1 MKHNGYPG
9 TLTMDLNR
17 LLKVFPGIAL
27 TWVCFLVATC
37 CVKLTDARIGYFW
50 HITDLHL
57 DTYYTTKGDI
67 FRSCWLNEHHSNT
80 ASAKRPGLYGDYM
93 CDSPW
98 SLLESATQAMKSK
111 QGDNVEFV
119 LWTGDG
125 LSHSAKRM
133 HETKRLDVLR
143 NITELMSRTF
153 PSQFV
158 FPVLGHEDGSANFE
172 QLGEL
177 WRHWLPLEALQ
188 TFEKGGYYTIE
199 QTKSRL
205 RIIALNTNY
214 MRHDAKYSQSH
225 SSAVKQRPDGSYHYP
240 AGGHYGDHHM
250 GKHYHAR
257 EGSSSGYLYSDRRN
271 GYSSSSNV
279 ADSGIGGHASA
290 LSGSSSHESEK
301 QWEWLEE
308 VLAKSSRNK
317 ETVYIV
323 GHIPPGSDERHI
335 GHTIPFGHSSFTEK
349 NNVRYLRLV
358 KRYSSIIQGQFF
370 GHLHSDSFR
379 VVYNE
384 VGKPVSWMMIA
395 PSISPR
401 RSGES
406 NNPAM
411 RLYKFDTDTG
421 QVLDYT
427 QYYLD
432 LEQANKLEEAVW
444 QPEYNLT
451 TYYYGLSE
459 VSSLAL
465 HNLAD
470 RFNNADDAQFMKY
483 YRANSVR
490 HATST
495 CEGVCL
501 LNHYCAITRLDYR
514 EFRSCLETA
523 AKAMASKN
531 GSPGG
536 LYVSTLAFNRLL
548 MAILPVLLMFLVVW
562 SSTVSVDTARNVT
575 PGGLHIGTLH
585 SSAYI
590 ASCWHIAAG
599 WMMAI
604 GHGIRLTLATEWATI
619 GKATAV
625 LLVSAFSC
633 FFVCLSE
640 RPGGCAMGVTRRMK
654 RKLRASSETLVN
666 GCASKGSH

>member
-1 MKHNGYPG
+1 MSEKRDRFRSSCEQQPGMKANVPHAKGK
-9 TLTMDLNR
+9 DLRYNLAFESSIR
-17 LLKVFPGIAL
+17 QSS
-27 TWVCFLVATC
+27 VCFQRL
-37 CVKLTDARIGYFW
+37 
-50 HITDLHL
+50 
-57 DTYYTTKGDI
+57 
-67 FRSCWLNEHHSNT
+67 
-80 ASAKRPGLYGDYM
+80 RPGPG
-93 CDSPW
+93 S
-98 SLLESATQAMKSK
+98 
-111 QGDNVEFV
+111 
-119 LWTGDG
+119 TGW
-125 LSHSAKRM
+125 KR
-133 HETKRLDVLR
+133 EIISIL
-143 NITELMSRTF
+143 
-153 PSQFV
+153 
-158 FPVLGHEDGSANFE
+158 PVSC
-172 QLGEL
+172 
-177 WRHWLPLEALQ
+177 P
-188 TFEKGGYYTIE
+188 
-199 QTKSRL
+199 
-205 RIIALNTNY
+205 
-214 MRHDAKYSQSH
+214 
-225 SSAVKQRPDGSYHYP
+225 
-240 AGGHYGDHHM
+240 
-250 GKHYHAR
+250 
-257 EGSSSGYLYSDRRN
+257 
-271 GYSSSSNV
+271 
-279 ADSGIGGHASA
+279 
-290 LSGSSSHESEK
+290 
-301 QWEWLEE
+301 
-308 VLAKSSRNK
+308 
-317 ETVYIV
+317 VYIV

-401 RSGES
+401 RSSES

-536 LYVSTLAFNRLL
+536 LFVSTLAFNRLL
-548 MAILPVLLMFLVVW
+548 MAIAPALLMVVLSAW
-562 SSTVSVDTARNVT
+562 SCSWSVDTVRT
-575 PGGLHIGTLH
+575 TYGDLPIGALY

-590 ASCWHIAAG
+590 ASCWHTVTG

-604 GHGIRLTLATEWATI
+604 GHGIRMVPVAVWITVWNAS
-619 GKATAV
+619 AV
-625 LLVSAFSC
+625 LLF
-633 FFVCLSE
+633 E
-640 RPGGCAMGVTRRMK
+640 
-654 RKLRASSETLVN
+654 
-666 GCASKGSH
+666 

>member
-1 MKHNGYPG
+1 
-9 TLTMDLNR
+9 MDLNR

-27 TWVCFLVATC
+27 TWVCFLVAAC
-37 CVKLTDARIGYFW
+37 CVKLTDARVGYFW

-57 DTYYTTKGDI
+57 DTAYNTKGDT
-67 FRSCWLNEHHSNT
+67 FRSCWLTEHSHSNT
-80 ASAKRPGLYGDYM
+80 ANAKRPGLYGDYM

-133 HETKRLDVLR
+133 HESKRLAVLR
-143 NITELMSRTF
+143 NITDLLSRTF

-158 FPVLGHEDGSANFE
+158 FPVLGHEDASSNFE
-172 QLGEL
+172 QIGLL
-177 WRHWLPLEALQ
+177 WKQWLPLEAVQ
-188 TFEKGGYYTIE
+188 TFQKGGYYTIE

-225 SSAVKQRPDGSYHYP
+225 PSAVKQRPDGSYHYP
-240 AGGHYGDHHM
+240 GGGHYGGTDQHM
-250 GKHYHAR
+250 GKHYHTR
-257 EGSSSGYLYSDRRN
+257 EGSSTGYLYSDRQRN
-271 GYSSSSNV
+271 GYSSSSNLP
-279 ADSGIGGHASA
+279 DGGHASA

-335 GHTIPFGHSSFTEK
+335 GHPMPYGHSSYTEK
-349 NNVRYLRLV
+349 NNMRYLRLV

-379 VVYNE
+379 VVYGE
-384 VGKPVSWMMIA
+384 GGKPVSWMMIA

-401 RSGES
+401 RNSES

-459 VSSLAL
+459 VSSMAL

-470 RFNNADDAQFMKY
+470 RFNSADDTQFMKY

-531 GSPGG
+531 GTPRATSIGSSWNTVMG
-536 LYVSTLAFNRLL
+536 HLL
-548 MAILPVLLMFLVVW
+548 SASFVRTVCKATIVFIASALSCLVVCLGLRQTVKPCAGVFL
-562 SSTVSVDTARNVT
+562 ST
-575 PGGLHIGTLH
+575 
-585 SSAYI
+585 
-590 ASCWHIAAG
+590 
-599 WMMAI
+599 
-604 GHGIRLTLATEWATI
+604 ATHCSNA
-619 GKATAV
+619 
-625 LLVSAFSC
+625 L
-633 FFVCLSE
+633 E
-640 RPGGCAMGVTRRMK
+640 RK
-654 RKLRASSETLVN
+654 
-666 GCASKGSH
+666 

>member
-1 MKHNGYPG
+1 
-9 TLTMDLNR
+9 
-17 LLKVFPGIAL
+17 AL
-27 TWVCFLVATC
+27 
-37 CVKLTDARIGYFW
+37 
-50 HITDLHL
+50 
-57 DTYYTTKGDI
+57 
-67 FRSCWLNEHHSNT
+67 RS
-80 ASAKRPGLYGDYM
+80 
-93 CDSPW
+93 
-98 SLLESATQAMKSK
+98 Q
-111 QGDNVEFV
+111 
-119 LWTGDG
+119 
-125 LSHSAKRM
+125 
-133 HETKRLDVLR
+133 
-143 NITELMSRTF
+143 
-153 PSQFV
+153 
-158 FPVLGHEDGSANFE
+158 
-172 QLGEL
+172 
-177 WRHWLPLEALQ
+177 
-188 TFEKGGYYTIE
+188 
-199 QTKSRL
+199 
-205 RIIALNTNY
+205 
-214 MRHDAKYSQSH
+214 
-225 SSAVKQRPDGSYHYP
+225 
-240 AGGHYGDHHM
+240 
-250 GKHYHAR
+250 
-257 EGSSSGYLYSDRRN
+257 
-271 GYSSSSNV
+271 
-279 ADSGIGGHASA
+279 
-290 LSGSSSHESEK
+290 
-301 QWEWLEE
+301 
-308 VLAKSSRNK
+308 
-317 ETVYIV
+317 VYIV

-401 RSGES
+401 RSSES

-523 AKAMASKN
+523 AKALASKN
-531 GSPGG
+531 GSPSG
-536 LYVSTLAFNRLL
+536 LLVTTFALNRLL
-548 MAILPVLLMFLVVW
+548 IAALPALLLWLLASSSSPSLEAVWIAFVSACIGLLRSVTYVV
-562 SSTVSVDTARNVT
+562 
-575 PGGLHIGTLH
+575 
-585 SSAYI
+585 
-590 ASCWHIAAG
+590 SCWRFATG
-599 WMMAI
+599 CMMAI
-604 GHGIRLTLATEWATI
+604 GHVTMLACLGAI
-619 GKATAV
+619 CKAASVV
-625 LLVSAFSC
+625 LLWQAKMEPFGMKHKLSASSQ
-633 FFVCLSE
+633 LK
-640 RPGGCAMGVTRRMK
+640 AMGWEKAGEAIMAFRFK
-654 RKLRASSETLVN
+654 
-666 GCASKGSH
+666 

>member
-1 MKHNGYPG
+1 
-9 TLTMDLNR
+9 MDLNR

-172 QLGEL
+172 QLGDL

-225 SSAVKQRPDGSYHYP
+225 SSAV
-240 AGGHYGDHHM
+240 
-250 GKHYHAR
+250 
-257 EGSSSGYLYSDRRN
+257 N
-271 GYSSSSNV
+271 
-279 ADSGIGGHASA
+279 A

-401 RSGES
+401 RSSES

-432 LEQANKLEEAVW
+432 LESANKLEEAVW

-531 GSPGG
+531 GSPAGPF
-536 LYVSTLAFNRLL
+536 VSAFAFHRLL
-548 MAILPVLLMFLVVW
+548 MAVLPALLMIMLVW
-562 SSTVSVDTARNVT
+562 SSSVSMEVVQHAFGSVYEVVPRSTAC
-575 PGGLHIGTLH
+575 
-585 SSAYI
+585 I
-590 ASCWHIAAG
+590 ALCGHTAVG
-599 WMMAI
+599 WLMAI
-604 GHGIRLTLATEWATI
+604 GHGIRMVPSVWA
-619 GKATAV
+619 GCKASSL
-625 LLVSAFSC
+625 LLVSAFLC
-633 FFVCLSE
+633 FFVCMSQRHE
-640 RPGGCAMGVTRRMK
+640 GESVSSRMK
-654 RKLRASSETLVN
+654 RKLRASLNPTRVD
-666 GCASKGSH
+666 CASKGAVRAGGLT

>member
-1 MKHNGYPG
+1 MLRSQPG
-9 TLTMDLNR
+9 R
-17 LLKVFPGIAL
+17 QV
-27 TWVCFLVATC
+27 
-37 CVKLTDARIGYFW
+37 
-50 HITDLHL
+50 
-57 DTYYTTKGDI
+57 
-67 FRSCWLNEHHSNT
+67 
-80 ASAKRPGLYGDYM
+80 YGR
-93 CDSPW
+93 
-98 SLLESATQAMKSK
+98 EQK
-111 QGDNVEFV
+111 FI
-119 LWTGDG
+119 
-125 LSHSAKRM
+125 HSAGTR
-133 HETKRLDVLR
+133 
-143 NITELMSRTF
+143 
-153 PSQFV
+153 V
-158 FPVLGHEDGSANFE
+158 F
-172 QLGEL
+172 
-177 WRHWLPLEALQ
+177 R
-188 TFEKGGYYTIE
+188 
-199 QTKSRL
+199 
-205 RIIALNTNY
+205 
-214 MRHDAKYSQSH
+214 
-225 SSAVKQRPDGSYHYP
+225 
-240 AGGHYGDHHM
+240 
-250 GKHYHAR
+250 
-257 EGSSSGYLYSDRRN
+257 
-271 GYSSSSNV
+271 
-279 ADSGIGGHASA
+279 
-290 LSGSSSHESEK
+290 
-301 QWEWLEE
+301 
-308 VLAKSSRNK
+308 
-317 ETVYIV
+317 VYIV

-401 RSGES
+401 RSSES

-459 VSSLAL
+459 VSSVAL

-531 GSPGG
+531 GSPTG
-536 LYVSTLAFNRLL
+536 LFVSTFAFNRLL
-548 MAILPVLLMFLVVW
+548 MAILPALLMLLLVWCSSQSTEAVHTTVGRVLL
-562 SSTVSVDTARNVT
+562 
-575 PGGLHIGTLH
+575 H
-585 SSAYI
+585 S
-590 ASCWHIAAG
+590 ASCWRRAAG

-604 GHGIRLTLATEWATI
+604 GHGIRMAPSVWVI
-619 GKATAV
+619 CKASTV
-625 LLVSAFSC
+625 LLIELRSSSQRAVKLVKSVSAIMLAEYPSW
-633 FFVCLSE
+633 L
-640 RPGGCAMGVTRRMK
+640 
-654 RKLRASSETLVN
+654 
-666 GCASKGSH
+666 